1 MYSSL
6 SLFINLAILL
16 LPFANAACT
25 DVSTTAV
32 CRNFATSSGLQ
43 IQTDGANSAGLSTV
57 KNGVDFD
64 NVLGAFTSILP
75 PELGC
80 QNLTE
85 MMVRSKVPLFR
96 FALSYQCQEALLQS
110 SCPAQN
116 GTARPVRLCRN
127 TCNTFRDDM
136 IGVGFNSVCGQSST
150 ANAAREAWRKRV
162 GDVCSQLTDELGCL
176 MAVDVE
182 RNNCGYGNTENGV
195 KQAKMTCQD
204 RQSDCCAV
212 ELKVVDVKSAEQ
224 TAKDDASDKLP
235 LFAGISGGFF
245 FGIIALAVS
254 ILRWTESRGGGTS
267 NKARASIHTERAAA
281 GARASGM
288 WPTSS
293 PVPNMRPFGEDGLR
307 SLPPTSYADDT
318 LRSPAPYADDTLR
331 SLPPTSYDDDTLRSL
346 PPKPNQIIITN
357 LKAPS
362 PAYVPSQQAPPSSRP
377 PTESYAKR
385 TQSVASRYSMRTDSH
400 TMTRNGNPKI
410 QDFYRA
416 VVTESYDPLEVDE
429 VLLNVGDIVHV
440 HKVFDD
446 GWAYGV
452 NTNTGQTGVFPHVCL
467 QTL

>member
-1 MYSSL
+1 MHSSL
-6 SLFINLAILL
+6 SLSINLAILL

-43 IQTDGANSAGLSTV
+43 MQTDGANSAGFSTV
-57 KNGVDFD
+57 KDGVDFD
-64 NVLGAFTSILP
+64 DALSSFKSILP

-85 MMVRSKVPLFR
+85 TMARSKVPPFR
-96 FALSYQCQEALLQS
+96 FALSFQCQEALLQS
-110 SCPAQN
+110 SCSAQN
-116 GTARPVRLCRN
+116 GTARPVRLCRE

-136 IGVGFNSVCGQSST
+136 IGAGFNSVCGQNNT

-162 GDVCSQLTDELGCL
+162 GDVCLQLTDEPGCL
-176 MAVDVE
+176 LAVDVE
-182 RNNCGYGNTENGV
+182 RNNCGYGNTEDGV
-195 KQAKMTCQD
+195 TQAKMTCQGI
-204 RQSDCCAV
+204 QSACCAV
-212 ELKVVDVKSAEQ
+212 ELKVVDIKSAEQ
-224 TAKDDASDKLP
+224 TAEDDASDKLP

-254 ILRWTESRGGGTS
+254 ILRWAESRGGGTS
-267 NKARASIHTERAAA
+267 NKARASVHTERAEA

-293 PVPNMRPFGEDGLR
+293 PVPNMRPFGEDN
-307 SLPPTSYADDT
+307 
-318 LRSPAPYADDTLR
+318 DTLR
-331 SLPPTSYDDDTLRSL
+331 SLPPTPFGDDNDTLRSL
-346 PPKPNQIIITN
+346 PPTPNQIIITN

-362 PAYVPSQQAPPSSRP
+362 PAYVPTQQAPPSSRP

-385 TQSVASRYSMRTDSH
+385 TQSVASRYSMRTDSY
-400 TMTRNGNPKI
+400 TLTRNGNP
-410 QDFYRA
+410 QLRDFYRA
-416 VVTESYDPLEVDE
+416 VVNESYDPLEVDE

-446 GWAYGV
+446 GWGFGV
-452 NTNTGQTGVFPHVCL
+452 STNTGQTGVFPHVCL